1 MIETKIKG
9 QNRRKFFSIKYIKT
23 VSNTKMPSAAT
34 PKQLSYKCFVVR
46 MLQAM
51 SHYFPLLFIAP
62 EGQQNKVHCK
72 SDSKA
77 YASKGVKR
85 MRKSE
90 IINTRK
96 HFVPAMHSPS
106 CCH

>member
-1 MIETKIKG
+1 
-9 QNRRKFFSIKYIKT
+9 
-23 VSNTKMPSAAT
+23 MPSAAT
-34 PKQLSYKCFVVR
+34 PNSLKCFLVH

-51 SHYFPLLFIAP
+51 SPYFPLLFIAP

-77 YASKGVKR
+77 YTGKGVKR
-85 MRKSE
+85 TRKSE
-90 IINTRK
+90 IISTRK
-96 HFVPAMHSPS
+96 HCVPAAMHSPG